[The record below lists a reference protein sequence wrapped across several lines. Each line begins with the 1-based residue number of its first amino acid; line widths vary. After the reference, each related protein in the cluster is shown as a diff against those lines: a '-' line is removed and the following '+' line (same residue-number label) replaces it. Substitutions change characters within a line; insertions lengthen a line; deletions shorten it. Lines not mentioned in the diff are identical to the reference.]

1 MTSQPEVPE
10 AHLPPPA
17 DRTMEEYIPQLA
29 RSRPQLVRLAE
40 CLSLA
45 AGVERPLLR
54 RARLR
59 FLPRSAAGLEAEL
72 WFSPLVESASAHS
85 LLLDPAAAAVLRR
98 RLALR
103 PRQFVQDVRNLMVE
117 AHLGAQPVARW
128 FEDLLWADLF
138 PATSTPEHIGEQL
151 RRVLHAVTA
160 TGHAADEIGRWA
172 LHYVPRLPSGVRR
185 YDDAWRIQV
194 ASCERLGV
202 APPEDLF
209 PRASGMTA
217 AARALVQR
225 DIPVGVVARSDGL
238 VLSRPPG
245 EGARTVM
252 AAGVRTVRVDA
263 ASALTPQS
271 SPVQLELMEDQ
282 SIHLP
287 FTVVQRLSVS
297 GEAVQGLAHA
307 GAAYEVAVASGTE
320 VRARFAVLLGDCTIV
335 LHADDGTETGRVP
348 ATADGLPR
356 RSLTLSADG
365 VALAWT
371 EGGTVTLHELATAR
385 KDAQV
390 WSGGA
395 AIGVRFPS
403 DHTEGLT
410 QLCVQ
415 NDRLYLVGRT
425 GMMRHVGGA
434 EAIPVRALWQSARE
448 ERSAF
453 IDRSGALRMY
463 DNGAL
468 REFADREVTA
478 VTGTP
483 DGAHLVWA
491 HADGR
496 VEGWFVG
503 DSGEALMEYGRAP
516 WQITSLAMSAD
527 GRWVAA
533 VGGDSRLLLWELTSG
548 ASVPRERRLAFC
560 ADRVFA
566 LPGGEWAVSGTG
578 GPVELTTDDGRQYVV
593 TPDTEAF
600 ADPVDV
606 PAWIR
611 GEVIAEVRAGRDAV
625 SFVDLAES
633 MASVRAAGVTCL
645 VVGPIT
651 PTDRGEVE
659 GIPREEEIPDS
670 QGNFGDFVS
679 LLMSAHH
686 HGVRIVVDMD
696 LAAMDDAP
704 AGRILN
710 SMRQWLDHDVDGLR
724 LVGDRRLDAD
734 VLRDVRHLLDG
745 YDGRVLIR
753 MRTTEPPGRAI
764 SDFGG
769 TGALDAACH
778 VVAPALYG
786 LSTGI
791 REGVLARNALTNAQ
805 LLLFTARPGA
815 QWGHLLPDDLTARGQ
830 TALALRVLLSMPGCP
845 IVPLS
850 LLQSQ
855 NPEVSRMLELRRDHL
870 ALSRGDCRE
879 LSLSRPHLLG
889 LVRRH
894 GDEIVLCVA
903 NAGADR
909 ETIDVTPDYLGA
921 TADARLLDLFDGTV
935 VPCTDSTPATV
946 AVEGGAVRWYRLLPI
961 PRTSGLGE

>member
-1 MTSQPEVPE
+1 MTSQPEAPE
-10 AHLPPPA
+10 AHLPSPA

-103 PRQFVQDVRNLMVE
+103 PRQFVQDVRDLMVE

-138 PATSTPEHIGEQL
+138 PATSRPEQIGEQL

-172 LHYVPRLPSGVRR
+172 LHYVPRLPSGVRQ

-194 ASCERLGV
+194 ASSERLGL

-238 VLSRPPG
+238 VLNRPPV
-245 EGARTVM
+245 EGARIVM
-252 AAGVRTVRVDA
+252 AAGVRTVRVEA
-263 ASALTPQS
+263 ASVLAPQS
-271 SPVQLELMEDQ
+271 APVRLELMEDQ
-282 SIHLP
+282 SVLLP
-287 FTVVQRLSVS
+287 FTVVQRLSVN
-297 GEAVQGLAHA
+297 GEPVQGIAHA
-307 GAAYEVAVASGTE
+307 GAAYEVAVAAGVE
-320 VRARFAVLLGDCTIV
+320 VRARYAVLLADCTIV
-335 LHADDGTETGRVP
+335 LHADDGTEVGRLPP
-348 ATADGLPR
+348 AVDGQPR
-356 RSLTLSADG
+356 RSLSLSSDG
-365 VALAWT
+365 AAVAWT
-371 EGGTVTLHELATAR
+371 EGGRAIEYDLASAR
-385 KDAQV
+385 RHAHT
-390 WSGGA
+390 WPSGA
-395 AIGVRFPS
+395 AVRVQFPS
-403 DHTEGLT
+403 DHLAGLA
-410 QLCVQ
+410 QLFVRGGGLC
-415 NDRLYLVGRT
+415 LYGRRT
-425 GMMRHVGGA
+425 GVRDLVDR
-434 EAIPVRALWQSARE
+434 EAAPVRALWVSVSGECA
-448 ERSAF
+448 AF
-453 IDRSGALRMY
+453 VESSGGLRMY
-463 DNGAL
+463 DHGLL
-468 REFADREVTA
+468 RELADREVTA
-478 VTGTP
+478 VAGAP
-483 DGAHLVWA
+483 DGTHVVWA
-491 HADGR
+491 HADGK
-496 VEGWFVG
+496 VEGWFVSG
-503 DSGEALMEYGRAP
+503 DNGDMVMNYGTAP

-533 VGGDSRLLLWELTSG
+533 VGGDSRLLLWELTSR

-578 GPVELTTDDGRQYVV
+578 GPVELTTDDGRQYVI
-593 TPDTEAF
+593 TPDTEALS
-600 ADPVDV
+600 DPVDV
-606 PAWIR
+606 PGWIR
-611 GEVIAEVRAGRDAV
+611 GEVIAVVRAGRDPV
-625 SFVDLAES
+625 TFVDLAES

-645 VVGPIT
+645 TVGPIT
-651 PTDRGEVE
+651 PTVRGDVE
-659 GIPREEEIPDS
+659 GIPGDEEIPDS
-670 QGNFGDFVS
+670 LGDFGGFVS

-696 LAAMDDAP
+696 LRDVYAV
-704 AGRILN
+704 GRILN

-745 YDGRVLIR
+745 YDDRVLIGTH
-753 MRTTEPPGRAI
+753 TTGLPATAD
-764 SDFGG
+764 SDFGA
-769 TGALDAACH
+769 TGAFVACD
-778 VVAPALYG
+778 VVVRALEG
-786 LSTGI
+786 ELITGMT
-791 REGVLARNALTNAQ
+791 EGALVGNALVNAQ
-805 LLLFTARPGA
+805 LPLGTARPGA
-815 QWGHLLPDDLTARGQ
+815 QWGHLLPADLTAGR
-830 TALALRVLLSMPGCP
+830 TALALRVLLGLPGCP

-855 NPEVSRMLELRRDHL
+855 YPEVSGMLELRRDHL
-870 ALSRGDCRE
+870 ALSRGDCHE
-879 LSLSRPHLLG
+879 LPLPSPHLRG
-889 LVRRH
+889 VVRRH

-903 NAGADR
+903 NAAADR
-909 ETIDVTPDYLGA
+909 EEIHVTPDDLGA
-921 TADARLLDLFDGTV
+921 TGDARLLDLFDGTV

-961 PRTSGLGE
+961 PRTSGPGE

>member
-103 PRQFVQDVRNLMVE
+103 PRQFVLDVRNLMVE

-263 ASALTPQS
+263 ASALAPQS
-271 SPVQLELMEDQ
+271 SSVQLELMEDQ

-335 LHADDGTETGRVP
+335 LHADDGTEVGRLP
-348 ATADGLPR
+348 AAADGAPR
-356 RSLTLSADG
+356 RSLSLSSDG
-365 VALAWT
+365 AALAWT
-371 EGGTVTLHELATAR
+371 EGGTAIEYDLAMAR
-385 KDAQV
+385 RHAHT
-390 WSGGA
+390 WPSGA
-395 AIGVRFPS
+395 AVRVQFPS
-403 DHTEGLT
+403 DHLEGLA
-410 QLCVQ
+410 QLFVQ
-415 NDRLYLVGRT
+415 GDGLFLYGRRT
-425 GMMRHVGGA
+425 GVRDLGDR
-434 EAIPVRALWQSARE
+434 EAAPVRALWVSVSGECA
-448 ERSAF
+448 AF
-453 IDRSGALRMY
+453 VEKSGVLRMY
-463 DNGAL
+463 DHGLL
-468 REFADREVTA
+468 RELADREVTA
-478 VTGTP
+478 VAGAP
-483 DGAHLVWA
+483 DGTHVVWA
-491 HADGR
+491 HADGK
-496 VEGWFVG
+496 VEGRFVG
-503 DSGEALMEYGRAP
+503 GDKGDMVMNYGTAS
-516 WQITSLAMSAD
+516 WQVTSLAMSAD
-527 GRWVAA
+527 GRWIAA
-533 VGGDSRLLLWELTSG
+533 VGGDSRLLLWDLASG
-548 ASVPRERRLAFC
+548 TAIGSERRLNFC

-578 GPVELTTDDGRQYVV
+578 GPVELTTDDGRQYVI
-593 TPDTEAF
+593 TPDTEAL

-606 PAWIR
+606 PGWIR
-611 GEVIAEVRAGRDAV
+611 GEVIAVVRAGRDPV
-625 SFVDLAES
+625 TFVDLAEA
-633 MASVRAAGVTCL
+633 MASVRAVGVTCL
-645 VVGPIT
+645 TVGPIT
-651 PTDRGEVE
+651 PTVRGDVE
-659 GIPREEEIPDS
+659 GIPGDEEIPDS
-670 QGNFGDFVS
+670 LGDFGGFVS

-696 LAAMDDAP
+696 LRDVYAV
-704 AGRILN
+704 GRILN

-724 LVGDRRLDAD
+724 LVGDPRLHAD

-745 YDGRVLIR
+745 YDDRVLIGTH
-753 MRTTEPPGRAI
+753 TTGLPATAD
-764 SDFGG
+764 SDFGA
-769 TGALDAACH
+769 TGAFVACD
-778 VVAPALYG
+778 VVVRALQG
-786 LSTGI
+786 ELIIGMT
-791 REGVLARNALTNAQ
+791 EGALVRNALVNAQ
-805 LLLFTARPGA
+805 LSLGTARPGA
-815 QWGHLLPDDLTARGQ
+815 QWGHLLPDDLTAPGR
-830 TALALRVLLSMPGCP
+830 TALALRVLLGLPGCP

-850 LLQSQ
+850 LLQNQ
-855 NPEVSRMLELRRDHL
+855 DPEVSRMLELRRDHL
-870 ALSRGDCRE
+870 ALSRGTCRE
-879 LSLSRPHLLG
+879 LPLSLPQLIA
-889 LVRRH
+889 LVRQH

-909 ETIDVTPDYLGA
+909 ETIDVSPDYLGA
-921 TADARLLDLFDGTV
+921 TGNARLLDLFDGTV